1 MKVTIFSVSSRSL
14 PYKSNFL
21 HKRRGTL
28 PFLIQL
34 SSKQYTCSRA
44 QLDTYF
50 GVYDIH
56 FKSYELH
63 ASQKVQIKNHK
74 LNFNEPENYN
84 RKKPKIKPTKPKFK
98 KNHLHLLQ
106 SNRGKTNILK
116 YFIQSGVFKL
126 TIRESGLHNALGR
139 HDTWYHKC

>member
-28 PFLIQL
+28 PFPDPTFI
-34 SSKQYTCSRA
+34 KI
-44 QLDTYF
+44 
-50 GVYDIH
+50 VYVLKSIAGH
-56 FKSYELH
+56 LLWGIWYPLKSYELH